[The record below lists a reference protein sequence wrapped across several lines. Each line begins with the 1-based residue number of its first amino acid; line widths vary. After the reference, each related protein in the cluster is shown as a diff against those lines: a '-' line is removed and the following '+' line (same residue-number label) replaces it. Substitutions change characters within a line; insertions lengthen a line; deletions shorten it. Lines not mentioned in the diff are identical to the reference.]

1 MPVKITEDQYQELL
15 DVMTELRPADVV
27 RTFENITGI
36 VVKPYTGYQF
46 FDVADNY
53 LGDYGIDTI
62 MQILNNA
69 GIEVVHE

>member
-15 DVMTELRPADVV
+15 NTIAECHPADIV
-27 RTFENITGI
+27 RVFEDIAGI

-53 LGDYGIDTI
+53 LGDNGPDSI
-62 MQILNNA
+62 MQILQNA
-69 GIEVVHE
+69 GIEVVRQ